1 VGRFL
6 TQQELETYWRKNY
19 GFKALCAL
27 LEIELKC
34 IVLLVTREHCR
45 VSVFKP
51 KYGRQLLKRDTKQ
64 VAQEDLGSLNDY
76 QGSDS

>member
-1 VGRFL
+1 MHFAARRR
-6 TQQELETYWRKNY
+6 Q
-19 GFKALCAL
+19 
-27 LEIELKC
+27 
-34 IVLLVTREHCR
+34 VTREHRR

-76 QGSDS
+76 QGSDSQKLFCEHQTVSF